1 MRINYIQY
9 HNYRCFLDAKISFAT
24 TDKQNIALVLGV
36 NGSGKTEMLFS
47 FQWVLYGFDFK
58 NLREKDETPYSL
70 NSALYH
76 QLEIEPH
83 APSVDCWAELSFTHN
98 ETEYFMRRTERFFR
112 QNAKPTSLMSVSF
125 SHTKKNGER
134 STPEKDKTIV
144 EEQLTRI
151 IPKSI
156 LEGITFDGERMK
168 KLNIVDDS
176 SKKVIKNVISLVTN
190 ERLFELCLGEIKD
203 VNNDVSRNRNK
214 INRASENSSAEKLEN
229 EIGQLNDD
237 IEDAEAG
244 IVGAEKNL
252 QKTDAKI
259 EEVSQKLAQLE
270 DAKLLE
276 QKRKGLERDL
286 ERVQKEYALGIE
298 LFYKRLVDGYFLVT
312 DQLIDDVKESLDT
325 IDVPAGLTV
334 EAVKSIMKRPKCI
347 CGCDMNDDIIL
358 KLKNLLSTLPPDNIS
373 SNILYMAN
381 QFEGEKKRTKELL
394 KEAYDAMHKSKDEV
408 AKIKAD
414 LAEVSSSLVT
424 SVSET
429 VRELEQKRNS
439 LFEQK
444 GRLND
449 KLDKHQNDLE
459 RYSKRLKE
467 AKKELEGASG
477 NQKQIKELMAKSMVL
492 EKFKDAIKTIGD
504 KNESLSLISINEYLS
519 RAYNLLS
526 EDTGRRIYLCK
537 YNINKNSKYGLLTY
551 LQSRYTEIRTSWTN
565 SGMMKT
571 YKDSGLTDDEVI
583 EAVIGILLHDVP
595 ENWHAAELHH
605 GLGAVLRFLRDPGAE
620 SPGEQNDFHVLSLH
634 GCLNVFFFLLLRLP
648 DDHQRN
654 RPDDGRAAEHKT
666 VIHPG
671 GEELHLVSMLTRRDL
686 DGHEQ
691 LPGLVD
697 GDGLA
702 VDKAA
707 PALVPGDGEEDAL
720 TLFSGKAAGQVVF
733 VHDVEINIPAVE
745 QVSVRL
751 KLRVVRVGKGKVH
764 AVAAKELAGADAA
777 CYGDFPLHLIA
788 LAVEAHIL
796 DGGIGQ
802 AVG

>member
-9 HNYRCFLDAKISFAT
+9 HNYRCFLDAKVSFAT

-76 QLEIEPH
+76 QLEIDPH
-83 APSVDCWAELSFTHN
+83 APSVDCWAEMSFTHN
-98 ETEYFMRRTERFFR
+98 DTEYFMRRTERFFR
-112 QNAKPTSLMSVSF
+112 QNAKPSSLMSVSL
-125 SHTKKNGER
+125 SYTKKNGER
-134 STPEKDKTIV
+134 STPEKDKTKV

-203 VNNDVSRNRNK
+203 VNSDVSRERNK
-214 INRASENSSAEKLEN
+214 INKASGNTSAEDLEN
-229 EIGQLNDD
+229 EIGQLNDN

-252 QKTDAKI
+252 QKI
-259 EEVSQKLAQLE
+259 EASIVEVSQKLAQLE
-270 DAKLLE
+270 DAKILE

-286 ERVQKEYALGIE
+286 DRVQKELIIGID
-298 LFYKRLVDGYFLVT
+298 LFQKRLVDGYFLVT
-312 DQLIDDVKESLDT
+312 DQLIDDVKESLEK

-334 EAVKSIMKRPKCI
+334 EAVKSIIKRPKCI
-347 CGCDMNDDIIL
+347 CGCDMNEEIIK
-358 KLKNLLSTLPPDNIS
+358 KLENLLSTLPPDNIS

-381 QFEGEKKRTKELL
+381 QFDGEKKKAKELL
-394 KEAYDAMHKSKDEV
+394 KEAYDSMRHSKDDV
-408 AKIKAD
+408 AKIKAE

-429 VRELEQKRNS
+429 VRELEQKRNN

-449 KLDKHQNDLE
+449 KLDKNKNELE

-477 NQKQIKELMAKSMVL
+477 NQKQIKELISKSIVL
-492 EKFKDAIKTIGD
+492 DKFKDAIKKIGEQ
-504 KNESLSLISINEYLS
+504 NESLSLVSINEYLS

-537 YNINKNSKYGLLTY
+537 YNINKNNKYSLLTY
-551 LQSRYTEIRTSWTN
+551 LQSRYTEIQTSWIN

-571 YKDSGLTDDEVI
+571 YKDSGLIDDEIHELLVI
-583 EAVIGILLHDVP
+583 QASEGKSTGQSKINSLAFAKAILEYSNEDRSSDSLKISHDYP
-595 ENWHAAELHH
+595 FLIDSPFTELSDENLM
-605 GLGAVLRFLRDPGAE
+605 
-620 SPGEQNDFHVLSLH
+620 
-634 GCLNVFFFLLLRLP
+634 NVAKYINTF
-648 DDHQRN
+648 
-654 RPDDGRAAEHKT
+654 
-666 VIHPG
+666 
-671 GEELHLVSMLTRRDL
+671 
-686 DGHEQ
+686 
-691 LPGLVD
+691 
-697 GDGLA
+697 
-702 VDKAA
+702 
-707 PALVPGDGEEDAL
+707 
-720 TLFSGKAAGQVVF
+720 AGQVLIMADDTSYSGVERFIRSF
-733 VHDVEINIPAVE
+733 VNAKTQLVKDKE
-745 QVSVRL
+745 
-751 KLRVVRVGKGKVH
+751 KGISYVK
-764 AVAAKELAGADAA
+764 K
-777 CYGDFPLHLIA
+777 
-788 LAVEAHIL
+788 
-796 DGGIGQ
+796 
-802 AVG
+802 

>member
-76 QLEIEPH
+76 QLEIDPH
-83 APSVDCWAELSFTHN
+83 APSVDCWAELSFTHK
-98 ETEYFMRRTERFFR
+98 ETEYFVRRTERFFR
-112 QNAKPTSLMSVSF
+112 QNAKPSSLMSVSF
-125 SHTKKNGER
+125 SYSKKNGER

-203 VNNDVSRNRNK
+203 VNSDVSRERNK
-214 INRASENSSAEKLEN
+214 INKASGNTSAEELQN
-229 EIGQLNDD
+229 EIDQLNDD
-237 IEDAEAG
+237 IEDADAG
-244 IVGAEKNL
+244 IVGVEKNL
-252 QKTDAKI
+252 QVINGKI

-276 QKRKGLERDL
+276 QRRKGLEKDL

-381 QFEGEKKRTKELL
+381 QFEGEKKRTKKLL

-408 AKIKAD
+408 AKIKAE

-492 EKFKDAIKTIGD
+492 EKFKDAIKTIGE

-571 YKDSGLTDDEVI
+571 YKDSGLTDDEIHELIVI
-583 EAVIGILLHDVP
+583 QASEGKSTGQSKINSLAFAKAILEYSNEDRSSDSLKVSHDYP
-595 ENWHAAELHH
+595 FLIDSPFTELSDENLM
-605 GLGAVLRFLRDPGAE
+605 
-620 SPGEQNDFHVLSLH
+620 
-634 GCLNVFFFLLLRLP
+634 NVAKYINTF
-648 DDHQRN
+648 
-654 RPDDGRAAEHKT
+654 
-666 VIHPG
+666 
-671 GEELHLVSMLTRRDL
+671 
-686 DGHEQ
+686 
-691 LPGLVD
+691 
-697 GDGLA
+697 
-702 VDKAA
+702 
-707 PALVPGDGEEDAL
+707 
-720 TLFSGKAAGQVVF
+720 AGQVLIMA
-733 VHDVEINIPAVE
+733 DDTSYGGVE
-745 QVSVRL
+745 QFVRSFVNTKTQL
-751 KLRVVRVGKGKVH
+751 VKDKEKGISYVK
-764 AVAAKELAGADAA
+764 
-777 CYGDFPLHLIA
+777 
-788 LAVEAHIL
+788 
-796 DGGIGQ
+796 
-802 AVG
+802 

>member
-276 QKRKGLERDL
+276 QKRKGLEKDL

-571 YKDSGLTDDEVI
+571 YKDSGLTDDEIHELIVI
-583 EAVIGILLHDVP
+583 QASEGKSTGQSKINSLAFAKAILEYSNEDRSSDSLKVSHDYP
-595 ENWHAAELHH
+595 FLIDSPFTELSDENLM
-605 GLGAVLRFLRDPGAE
+605 
-620 SPGEQNDFHVLSLH
+620 
-634 GCLNVFFFLLLRLP
+634 NVAKYINTF
-648 DDHQRN
+648 
-654 RPDDGRAAEHKT
+654 
-666 VIHPG
+666 
-671 GEELHLVSMLTRRDL
+671 
-686 DGHEQ
+686 
-691 LPGLVD
+691 
-697 GDGLA
+697 
-702 VDKAA
+702 
-707 PALVPGDGEEDAL
+707 
-720 TLFSGKAAGQVVF
+720 AGQVLIMADDTSYGGVERFIRSF
-733 VHDVEINIPAVE
+733 VNTKTQLVKDKE
-745 QVSVRL
+745 
-751 KLRVVRVGKGKVH
+751 KGISYVK
-764 AVAAKELAGADAA
+764 
-777 CYGDFPLHLIA
+777 
-788 LAVEAHIL
+788 
-796 DGGIGQ
+796 
-802 AVG
+802 

>member
-252 QKTDAKI
+252 KKIDAKI

-408 AKIKAD
+408 AKIKAE
-414 LAEVSSSLVT
+414 LAEVASSLVT

-492 EKFKDAIKTIGD
+492 EKFKDAIKTIGE

-571 YKDSGLTDDEVI
+571 YKDSGLTDDEIHELIVI
-583 EAVIGILLHDVP
+583 QASEGKSTGQSKINSLAFAKAILEYSNEDRSSDSLKVSHDYP
-595 ENWHAAELHH
+595 FLIDSPFTELSDENLM
-605 GLGAVLRFLRDPGAE
+605 
-620 SPGEQNDFHVLSLH
+620 
-634 GCLNVFFFLLLRLP
+634 NVAKYINTF
-648 DDHQRN
+648 
-654 RPDDGRAAEHKT
+654 
-666 VIHPG
+666 
-671 GEELHLVSMLTRRDL
+671 
-686 DGHEQ
+686 
-691 LPGLVD
+691 
-697 GDGLA
+697 
-702 VDKAA
+702 
-707 PALVPGDGEEDAL
+707 
-720 TLFSGKAAGQVVF
+720 AGQVLIMADDTSYGGVERFIRSF
-733 VHDVEINIPAVE
+733 VNTKTQLVKDKE
-745 QVSVRL
+745 
-751 KLRVVRVGKGKVH
+751 KGISYVK
-764 AVAAKELAGADAA
+764 
-777 CYGDFPLHLIA
+777 
-788 LAVEAHIL
+788 
-796 DGGIGQ
+796 
-802 AVG
+802 

>member
-76 QLEIEPH
+76 QLEIDPH

-571 YKDSGLTDDEVI
+571 YKDSGLTDDEIHELIVI
-583 EAVIGILLHDVP
+583 QASEGKSTGQSKINSLSFAKAILEYSNEDRSSDSLKVSHDYP
-595 ENWHAAELHH
+595 FLIDSPFTELSDENLM
-605 GLGAVLRFLRDPGAE
+605 
-620 SPGEQNDFHVLSLH
+620 
-634 GCLNVFFFLLLRLP
+634 NVAKYINTF
-648 DDHQRN
+648 
-654 RPDDGRAAEHKT
+654 
-666 VIHPG
+666 
-671 GEELHLVSMLTRRDL
+671 
-686 DGHEQ
+686 
-691 LPGLVD
+691 
-697 GDGLA
+697 
-702 VDKAA
+702 
-707 PALVPGDGEEDAL
+707 
-720 TLFSGKAAGQVVF
+720 AGQVLIMADDTSYGGVERFIRSF
-733 VHDVEINIPAVE
+733 VNTKTQLVKDKE
-745 QVSVRL
+745 
-751 KLRVVRVGKGKVH
+751 KGISYVK
-764 AVAAKELAGADAA
+764 
-777 CYGDFPLHLIA
+777 
-788 LAVEAHIL
+788 
-796 DGGIGQ
+796 
-802 AVG
+802 

>member
-334 EAVKSIMKRPKCI
+334 EAVKSIMKRPNCI

-358 KLKNLLSTLPPDNIS
+358 KLK
-373 SNILYMAN
+373 
-381 QFEGEKKRTKELL
+381 K
-394 KEAYDAMHKSKDEV
+394 
-408 AKIKAD
+408 
-414 LAEVSSSLVT
+414 
-424 SVSET
+424 
-429 VRELEQKRNS
+429 
-439 LFEQK
+439 
-444 GRLND
+444 
-449 KLDKHQNDLE
+449 
-459 RYSKRLKE
+459 
-467 AKKELEGASG
+467 
-477 NQKQIKELMAKSMVL
+477 
-492 EKFKDAIKTIGD
+492 
-504 KNESLSLISINEYLS
+504 
-519 RAYNLLS
+519 
-526 EDTGRRIYLCK
+526 C
-537 YNINKNSKYGLLTY
+537 
-551 LQSRYTEIRTSWTN
+551 
-565 SGMMKT
+565 
-571 YKDSGLTDDEVI
+571 
-583 EAVIGILLHDVP
+583 
-595 ENWHAAELHH
+595 
-605 GLGAVLRFLRDPGAE
+605 
-620 SPGEQNDFHVLSLH
+620 
-634 GCLNVFFFLLLRLP
+634 
-648 DDHQRN
+648 
-654 RPDDGRAAEHKT
+654 
-666 VIHPG
+666 
-671 GEELHLVSMLTRRDL
+671 
-686 DGHEQ
+686 
-691 LPGLVD
+691 
-697 GDGLA
+697 
-702 VDKAA
+702 
-707 PALVPGDGEEDAL
+707 
-720 TLFSGKAAGQVVF
+720 
-733 VHDVEINIPAVE
+733 
-745 QVSVRL
+745 
-751 KLRVVRVGKGKVH
+751 
-764 AVAAKELAGADAA
+764 
-777 CYGDFPLHLIA
+777 
-788 LAVEAHIL
+788 
-796 DGGIGQ
+796 
-802 AVG
+802 

>member
-408 AKIKAD
+408 AKIKAE

-492 EKFKDAIKTIGD
+492 EKFKDAIKTIGE

-571 YKDSGLTDDEVI
+571 YKDSGLTDDEIHELIVI
-583 EAVIGILLHDVP
+583 QASEGKSTGQSKINSLAFAKAILEYSNEDRSSDSLKVSHDYP
-595 ENWHAAELHH
+595 FLIDSPFTELSDENLM
-605 GLGAVLRFLRDPGAE
+605 
-620 SPGEQNDFHVLSLH
+620 
-634 GCLNVFFFLLLRLP
+634 NVAKYINTF
-648 DDHQRN
+648 
-654 RPDDGRAAEHKT
+654 
-666 VIHPG
+666 
-671 GEELHLVSMLTRRDL
+671 
-686 DGHEQ
+686 
-691 LPGLVD
+691 
-697 GDGLA
+697 
-702 VDKAA
+702 
-707 PALVPGDGEEDAL
+707 
-720 TLFSGKAAGQVVF
+720 AGQVLIMADDTSYGGVERFIRSF
-733 VHDVEINIPAVE
+733 VNTKTQLIKDKE
-745 QVSVRL
+745 
-751 KLRVVRVGKGKVH
+751 KGISYVK
-764 AVAAKELAGADAA
+764 
-777 CYGDFPLHLIA
+777 
-788 LAVEAHIL
+788 
-796 DGGIGQ
+796 
-802 AVG
+802 

>member
-571 YKDSGLTDDEVI
+571 YKDSGLTDDEIHELIVI
-583 EAVIGILLHDVP
+583 QASEGKSTGQSKINSLSFAKAILEYSNEDRSSDSLKVSHDYP
-595 ENWHAAELHH
+595 FLIDSPFTELSDENLM
-605 GLGAVLRFLRDPGAE
+605 
-620 SPGEQNDFHVLSLH
+620 
-634 GCLNVFFFLLLRLP
+634 NVAKYINTF
-648 DDHQRN
+648 
-654 RPDDGRAAEHKT
+654 
-666 VIHPG
+666 
-671 GEELHLVSMLTRRDL
+671 
-686 DGHEQ
+686 
-691 LPGLVD
+691 
-697 GDGLA
+697 
-702 VDKAA
+702 
-707 PALVPGDGEEDAL
+707 
-720 TLFSGKAAGQVVF
+720 AGQVLIMADDTSYGGVERFIRSF
-733 VHDVEINIPAVE
+733 VNTKTQLVKDKE
-745 QVSVRL
+745 
-751 KLRVVRVGKGKVH
+751 KGISYVK
-764 AVAAKELAGADAA
+764 
-777 CYGDFPLHLIA
+777 
-788 LAVEAHIL
+788 
-796 DGGIGQ
+796 
-802 AVG
+802 

>member
-252 QKTDAKI
+252 KKIDAKI

-394 KEAYDAMHKSKDEV
+394 KEAYDAMRKSKDEV
-408 AKIKAD
+408 AKIKAE
-414 LAEVSSSLVT
+414 LAEVASSLVT

-492 EKFKDAIKTIGD
+492 EKFKDAIKTIGE

-571 YKDSGLTDDEVI
+571 YKDSGLTDDEIHELIVI
-583 EAVIGILLHDVP
+583 QASEGKSTGQSKINSLAFAKAILEYSNEDRSSDSLKVSHDYP
-595 ENWHAAELHH
+595 FLIDSPFTELSDENLM
-605 GLGAVLRFLRDPGAE
+605 
-620 SPGEQNDFHVLSLH
+620 
-634 GCLNVFFFLLLRLP
+634 NVAKYINTF
-648 DDHQRN
+648 
-654 RPDDGRAAEHKT
+654 
-666 VIHPG
+666 
-671 GEELHLVSMLTRRDL
+671 
-686 DGHEQ
+686 
-691 LPGLVD
+691 
-697 GDGLA
+697 
-702 VDKAA
+702 
-707 PALVPGDGEEDAL
+707 
-720 TLFSGKAAGQVVF
+720 AGQVLIMADDTSYGGVERFIRSF
-733 VHDVEINIPAVE
+733 VNTKTQLVKDKE
-745 QVSVRL
+745 
-751 KLRVVRVGKGKVH
+751 KGISYVK
-764 AVAAKELAGADAA
+764 
-777 CYGDFPLHLIA
+777 
-788 LAVEAHIL
+788 
-796 DGGIGQ
+796 
-802 AVG
+802 